1 MNTWYLILHAG
12 PVVKLVMLILV
23 LMSVISWYI
32 MISKYLLIRTQRKAT
47 QKFTELFW
55 QSRNIHDIQQQSD
68 NVGHCPQKK
77 MFLSAQRE
85 LDKLLKERND
95 IPPRKEDIDIII
107 RILHKT
113 QTSEITKLESR
124 LPFLA
129 TTASVSPFI
138 GLFGTVWGIMGA
150 FQEIGIQN
158 SAGLNTVAPGISE
171 ALIAT
176 AIGLVA
182 AIPSVMAYNYFLRR
196 TRILI
201 ADMET
206 FEHDYLNSIRRYFLH

>member
-196 TRILI
+196 TRY
-201 ADMET
+201 T
-206 FEHDYLNSIRRYFLH
+206 YR

>member
-23 LMSVISWYI
+23 LMSMISWYI
-32 MISKYLLIRTQRKAT
+32 MLSKYLLIRAQGKAT

-196 TRILI
+196 TRIII

>member
-1 MNTWYLILHAG
+1 MTFNNSG
-12 PVVKLVMLILV
+12 
-23 LMSVISWYI
+23 
-32 MISKYLLIRTQRKAT
+32 
-47 QKFTELFW
+47 
-55 QSRNIHDIQQQSD
+55 D

-138 GLFGTVWGIMGA
+138 GLFGIWGIMGA
-150 FQEIGIQN
+150 FQEIGIHN
-158 SAGLNTVAPGISE
+158 SAGLNTVPRH
-171 ALIAT
+171 L
-176 AIGLVA
+176 
-182 AIPSVMAYNYFLRR
+182 
-196 TRILI
+196 
-201 ADMET
+201 
-206 FEHDYLNSIRRYFLH
+206 